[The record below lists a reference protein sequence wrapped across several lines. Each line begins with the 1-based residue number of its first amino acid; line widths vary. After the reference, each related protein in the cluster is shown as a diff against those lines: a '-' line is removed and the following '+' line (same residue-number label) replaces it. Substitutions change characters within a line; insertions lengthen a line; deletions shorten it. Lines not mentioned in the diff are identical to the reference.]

1 MQPSRKKTLLTY
13 VVPATLTNACLF
25 LFTIV
30 DGIFVGRGVGTDGL
44 GAVNIAVPFTL
55 ICAALFMLTSI
66 GGVTVTAIRLGR
78 GDRVGANQ
86 AFMHS
91 FAVTLIVTIVL
102 SAAGVFLTVPIA
114 RLLGADEAYLPMVRD
129 YLFWYS
135 LFIVP
140 SGLSV
145 NLQSFCRNDGSPV
158 LVGIATAVGTAFNV
172 FADWLFVFP
181 LKMGLKGAAL
191 ATGIS
196 QALTLLIVLSH
207 FIRRKGQ
214 LQFAKFHHNG
224 GLYRK
229 ILFRGMP
236 EMIAQF
242 ATPVTT
248 ICMNH
253 VLMTHIGG
261 IGVNAFSVISY
272 VSSFAMSVLFGSS
285 EGLQPLFGQ
294 SYGAKDEGD
303 LKYYFHSGMLISL
316 VGSTVIVIL
325 TVLFDRGICALF
337 AVDAETL
344 AMTVRSMPQY
354 VWGFTVAGANILI
367 SAYLYSTKRSKQAII
382 LNVMRS
388 LVVNIVVILGL
399 PALLGSGIVW
409 YTFGIYES
417 LVFVLAFGLLK
428 YSERNGIIYQ

>member
-1 MQPSRKKTLLTY
+1 MLSTRRKNLLTY
-13 VVPATLTNACLF
+13 VVPATLTNACIF

-30 DGIFVGRGVGTDGL
+30 DGIFVGHGVGTHGL
-44 GAVNIAVPFTL
+44 GAVNIAVPFTM

-78 GDRVGANQ
+78 GDEEGANQ

-91 FAVTLIVTIVL
+91 FSATAVITLAL

-114 RLLGADEAYLPMVRD
+114 KLLGADASYLPMVRD

-135 LFIVP
+135 LFIIP

-158 LVGIATAVGTAFNV
+158 LVGIATAVGTLFNV

-181 LKMGLKGAAL
+181 LKMGLMGAAL

-196 QALTLLIVLSH
+196 QTITLLIVLTH
-207 FIRRKGQ
+207 FIRKKGV
-214 LQFAKFHHNG
+214 LRFGRFKHSST
-224 GLYRK
+224 LYRK
-229 ILFRGMP
+229 LIFRGLP

-248 ICMNH
+248 ICMNR
-253 VLMTHIGG
+253 VLLAHIGE
-261 IGVNAFSVISY
+261 IGVNSFSIISY
-272 VSSFAMSVLFGSS
+272 VASFTMSVLFGSS

-294 SYGAKDEGD
+294 SYGAKDED
-303 LKYYFHSGMLISL
+303 SLKYYFRAGCVISL
-316 VGSTVIVIL
+316 VGSAVIVSL
-325 TVLFDRGICALF
+325 TVLLDQGICALF
-337 AVDAETL
+337 GANTETL
-344 AMTVRSMPQY
+344 AFTVQSMPHY
-354 VWGFTVAGANILI
+354 VWGFIIAGMNILI
-367 SAYLYSTKRSKQAII
+367 SAYFYSTKRSKQAII

-388 LVVNIVVILGL
+388 LIVNAAVILGL

-417 LVFVLAFGLLK
+417 IVLVLAIGLLK
-428 YSERNGIIYQ
+428 YSERNGIVYQ

>member
-1 MQPSRKKTLLTY
+1 MSSSRRKNLLTY
-13 VVPATLTNACLF
+13 VAPATLTNACIF

-30 DGIFVGRGVGTDGL
+30 DGIFVGHGVGTHGL
-44 GAVNIAVPFTL
+44 GAVNIAVPFTM

-78 GDRVGANQ
+78 GDQKGANQ

-91 FAVTLIVTIVL
+91 FFATAVITAVL
-102 SAAGVFLTVPIA
+102 FIAGVFFTVPIA
-114 RLLGADEAYLPMVRD
+114 RLLGADDSYLPMVRD

-135 LFIVP
+135 LFIIP

-158 LVGIATAVGTAFNV
+158 LVGIATAAGTLFNV

-181 LKMGLKGAAL
+181 LKMGLMGAAL

-196 QALTLLIVLSH
+196 QTITLLIVLTH
-207 FIRRKGQ
+207 FIRKKGALRFGRFQ
-214 LQFAKFHHNG
+214 TEGA
-224 GLYRK
+224 LYRK
-229 ILFRGMP
+229 LVFRGLP

-248 ICMNH
+248 ICMNR
-253 VLMTHIGG
+253 VLLAHIGE
-261 IGVNAFSVISY
+261 IGVNSFSIISY
-272 VSSFAMSVLFGSS
+272 VASFTMSVLFGSS

-294 SYGAKDEGD
+294 SYGAKDED
-303 LKYYFHSGMLISL
+303 SLKYYFRAGGVISL
-316 VGSTVIVIL
+316 AGSAVIVAL
-325 TVLFDRGICALF
+325 TVVLDKGICALF
-337 AVDAETL
+337 GADAETL
-344 AMTVRSMPQY
+344 AFTVQSMPHY
-354 VWGFTVAGANILI
+354 VWGFIIAGMNILI
-367 SAYLYSTKRSKQAII
+367 SAYFYSTKRSSQAII

-388 LVVNIVVILGL
+388 LVVNIVIVLGL
-399 PALLGSGIVW
+399 PALFGKGIVW

-417 LVFVLAFGLLK
+417 IVLVLAVVLLK
-428 YSERNGIIYQ
+428 YSERNGIVYK